1 MRLSSR
7 IRRSPKGERGY
18 IMMMLLLI
26 IALMAIA
33 VGIIVPSITY
43 DIKHD
48 REEEMIHRGTQYTRA
63 VRAYYKRFGRYPA
76 KIEDLENTNQMR
88 FLRKR
93 YKDPITGKDFRLLHF
108 GEVKMAM
115 NAMMGNTG
123 LTGPINGAPGFT
135 QGNSLNS
142 NSGFGSSSTSAF
154 GQNSLGQN
162 SQTSTP
168 QTGSGTSQNGNAPT
182 DAGTIVDNTNPN
194 GSSNSGDTLSGKT
207 FGGMPIIGV
216 ASTSPDPGFHEFD
229 HKKKYK
235 EWAFVYDPSFDRG
248 LLITTP
254 YQPQLQMFGQGAPN
268 LNGPNGSTQPG
279 GIGVTITNPSNG
291 LNNSNSGFGNSNP
304 PPSSPPQQ

>member
-1 MRLSSR
+1 MRVSSR
-7 IRRSPKGERGY
+7 IRRGRKGERGY

-33 VGIIVPSITY
+33 VGMIVPSITY

-108 GEVKMAM
+108 GEVKMAL
-115 NAMMGNTG
+115 NGMMPGSTG

-135 QGNSLNS
+135 QGSSINN
-142 NSGFGSSSTSAF
+142 NSGFGSSSNSAF
-154 GQNSLGQN
+154 NQNSLGQN
-162 SQTSTP
+162 SQPGTP
-168 QTGSGTSQNGNAPT
+168 QTGSDTPQKGNAPS
-182 DAGTIVDNTNPN
+182 DAGTIVDNNN
-194 GSSNSGDTLSGKT
+194 SSGSSNSGDALSGKT

-229 HKKKYK
+229 HKRKYK

-254 YQPQLQMFGQGAPN
+254 YQPQLQMF
-268 LNGPNGSTQPG
+268 
-279 GIGVTITNPSNG
+279 
-291 LNNSNSGFGNSNP
+291 
-304 PPSSPPQQ
+304 